1 MNKKMIRT
9 LIILGVFLVVGI
21 AATVAIPKI
30 IRNYKQLIVPDANES
45 PATLINRSDSEVTQ
59 IHVKNATGEYDLVLQ
74 TNNQWRLM
82 GAESVTLDSTMVS
95 SIVHDVAFM
104 KGSDLVYQG
113 RDRLADFGFD
123 APKAEVT
130 ATYKDGTTTT
140 ILVGNDSPDT
150 IYVYA
155 MLAGDDRVVSIP
167 AATAYRFA
175 TAADK
180 FRSLEI
186 INVNPELVNKTT
198 ITLRDNVVIAIEKV
212 EKGTYFGSNISTT
225 FLTKPYVQPANTE
238 IYNQLL
244 ATLCSLEF
252 SNLEEVNPSDLAQYG
267 LDKPQMVIEVDAQQK
282 LGFKLTVG
290 ATTALNTYVMLESS
304 KTVYAVGNANVNFL
318 GITPMSLTNRVL
330 NLVLIHDVKTIVAEG
345 LGRNDTVALTH
356 TPEKN
361 SDGTE
366 QVDKAGNVQ
375 YSQAYKLNGND
386 LKKEDG
392 IAWYKALMGV
402 FVQDALPKD
411 YTVSGTPV
419 ASVTFNLS
427 DTQYPTRVIKFY
439 DYDLDNYVAEV
450 DGEAQFVVRK
460 NSVQKSFTIAKE
472 IEDGTFVAPE
482 D

>member
-1 MNKKMIRT
+1 
-9 LIILGVFLVVGI
+9 
-21 AATVAIPKI
+21 
-30 IRNYKQLIVPDANES
+30 
-45 PATLINRSDSEVTQ
+45 
-59 IHVKNATGEYDLVLQ
+59 
-74 TNNQWRLM
+74 
-82 GAESVTLDSTMVS
+82 
-95 SIVHDVAFM
+95 
-104 KGSDLVYQG
+104 
-113 RDRLADFGFD
+113 
-123 APKAEVT
+123 
-130 ATYKDGTTTT
+130 
-140 ILVGNDSPDT
+140 
-150 IYVYA
+150 
-155 MLAGDDRVVSIP
+155 
-167 AATAYRFA
+167 
-175 TAADK
+175 
-180 FRSLEI
+180 
-186 INVNPELVNKTT
+186 
-198 ITLRDNVVIAIEKV
+198 
-212 EKGTYFGSNISTT
+212 
-225 FLTKPYVQPANTE
+225 
-238 IYNQLL
+238 
-244 ATLCSLEF
+244 
-252 SNLEEVNPSDLAQYG
+252 
-267 LDKPQMVIEVDAQQK
+267 MVIEVDAQQK